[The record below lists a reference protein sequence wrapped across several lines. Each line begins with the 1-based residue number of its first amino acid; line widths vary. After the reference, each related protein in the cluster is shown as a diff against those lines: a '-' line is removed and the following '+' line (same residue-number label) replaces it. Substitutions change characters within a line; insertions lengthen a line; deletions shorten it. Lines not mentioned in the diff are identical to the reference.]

1 MTQLGGSQP
10 HPTGVGFAARGTG
23 RPATGKLRRVAAF
36 VRQHRIFGAVVLV
49 AAAVRF
55 VAMLGYPG
63 PLLYPDTSGYVTTAL
78 HLAPAQLRPFGY
90 SAMLWMLGPLHSL
103 AAVIVIQ
110 HLMGLAIG
118 MLGYALLRRRG
129 LPGWGAALAMAP
141 VLLSAYAIQLEHFLL
156 SDTLFAL
163 LVMMALVAMMWW
175 QDPPLWACAL
185 AGLLLAAAAIVR
197 TQGTPLLIGFA
208 VCMLIRFAGWR
219 TLASVAVLCVACACP
234 LAGYAG
240 WFDYDHGSFNLTT
253 GDGAFLYAEVTT
265 FSDCVIIRP
274 PADERFL
281 CLKVPVS
288 ERPKDATYYLF
299 RRNPLRNEDGGIDG
313 NSANAVGTDFA
324 IRAIRAQPLDYLRAV
339 GENFAESFA
348 LHGGN
353 DRPHSITWEGAQSE
367 LGYMFPVARQ
377 VWPLSYDDRFFRQ
390 YDGAVPDERVLH
402 PYSGWIGTYQRY
414 IVVSGP
420 LLGVITLIGLAGLV
434 ASWRRRG
441 GPALL
446 PWLTGIALL
455 IVPAAVLWDLRFIV
469 CAVPPLCVAAA
480 LGVQQL
486 AGHRGL
492 PG

>member
-1 MTQLGGSQP
+1 M
-10 HPTGVGFAARGTG
+10 
-23 RPATGKLRRVAAF
+23 
-36 VRQHRIFGAVVLV
+36 
-49 AAAVRF
+49 
-55 VAMLGYPG
+55 
-63 PLLYPDTSGYVTTAL
+63 
-78 HLAPAQLRPFGY
+78 
-90 SAMLWMLGPLHSL
+90 
-103 AAVIVIQ
+103 
-110 HLMGLAIG
+110 
-118 MLGYALLRRRG
+118 
-129 LPGWGAALAMAP
+129 
-141 VLLSAYAIQLEHFLL
+141 
-156 SDTLFAL
+156 
-163 LVMMALVAMMWW
+163 
-175 QDPPLWACAL
+175 
-185 AGLLLAAAAIVR
+185 
-197 TQGTPLLIGFA
+197 
-208 VCMLIRFAGWR
+208 
-219 TLASVAVLCVACACP
+219 
-234 LAGYAG
+234 
-240 WFDYDHGSFNLTT
+240 
-253 GDGAFLYAEVTT
+253 
-265 FSDCVIIRP
+265 
-274 PADERFL
+274 
-281 CLKVPVS
+281 S
-288 ERPKDATYYLF
+288 ECPKDATYYLF

-455 IVPAAVLWDLRFIV
+455 ELPPCCGICASSSALSPRCVSLRLSACSSWPGIEACLADEPFHGSRAAVFGGDQHSVIEP
-469 CAVPPLCVAAA
+469 CEPKT
-480 LGVQQL
+480 
-486 AGHRGL
+486 
-492 PG
+492 

>member
-1 MTQLGGSQP
+1 M
-10 HPTGVGFAARGTG
+10 
-23 RPATGKLRRVAAF
+23 AAF

-78 HLAPAQLRPFGY
+78 HLAPAGASALRLFRDVVD
-90 SAMLWMLGPLHSL
+90 ARLLHSL

-234 LAGYAG
+234 LAGG
-240 WFDYDHGSFNLTT
+240 TPGGSTTTMARLT
-253 GDGAFLYAEVTT
+253 
-265 FSDCVIIRP
+265 SRQ
-274 PADERFL
+274 
-281 CLKVPVS
+281 
-288 ERPKDATYYLF
+288 AT
-299 RRNPLRNEDGGIDG
+299 
-313 NSANAVGTDFA
+313 
-324 IRAIRAQPLDYLRAV
+324 
-339 GENFAESFA
+339 
-348 LHGGN
+348 
-353 DRPHSITWEGAQSE
+353 
-367 LGYMFPVARQ
+367 ARS
-377 VWPLSYDDRFFRQ
+377 V
-390 YDGAVPDERVLH
+390 
-402 PYSGWIGTYQRY
+402 
-414 IVVSGP
+414 
-420 LLGVITLIGLAGLV
+420 
-434 ASWRRRG
+434 RG
-441 GPALL
+441 GHDVLRL
-446 PWLTGIALL
+446 RHH
-455 IVPAAVLWDLRFIV
+455 PAAS
-469 CAVPPLCVAAA
+469 
-480 LGVQQL
+480 
-486 AGHRGL
+486 
-492 PG
+492 